1 MWHKFNKPL
10 LAKMRRAS
18 REYGLIQPYDK
29 IAVGL
34 SGGKD
39 STVMLYALSVL
50 QKTLPIPF
58 DLYGISLDVGWD
70 NDYELVGQY
79 CQTLGIPFHLEKT
92 QIGRIVY
99 EERKEANPCSLCAN
113 MRRGAINTIA
123 KQLGCNKVALG
134 HHLDDALETFLM
146 SLVFEG
152 RMHTFAPRTY
162 LTRADITVIRPMIY
176 VYEDDIISIARKLE
190 LPVVPNNCPADGITK
205 RHSMKEEMERLV
217 ALNPTVKERMLHAV
231 TTTLWA
237 PLMLPEEEQVM
248 RPIKR
253 QTAAQQ
259 NNEENQQEVIEQEA
273 IKQEASAL
281 STGINTP
288 VPVTDKKNIGEK
300 PSHPTVL
307 AP

>member
-1 MWHKFNKPL
+1 MWRKFNKPL

-50 QKTLPIPF
+50 QKTLPFPF
-58 DLYGISLDVGWD
+58 TLQGISLDVGWN
-70 NDYELVGQY
+70 NDYDLVGQY
-79 CQTLGIPFHLEKT
+79 CQTLGVPFHLEQT

-99 EERKEANPCSLCAN
+99 EERKESNPCSLCAN
-113 MRRGAINTIA
+113 MRRGAINNTA
-123 KQLGCNKVALG
+123 KKLVCNKVALG

-162 LTRADITVIRPMIY
+162 LSRADITVIRPMIY
-176 VYEDDIISIARKLE
+176 VHEKDIISIAKKLE

-205 RHSMKEEMERLV
+205 RHSMKEEMVRLE
-217 ALNPTVKERMLHAV
+217 AMNPTVKERMLHAI
-231 TTTLWA
+231 TTSIWA
-237 PLMLPEEEQVM
+237 PLMLPEEEQIM
-248 RPIKR
+248 
-253 QTAAQQ
+253 
-259 NNEENQQEVIEQEA
+259 
-273 IKQEASAL
+273 
-281 STGINTP
+281 
-288 VPVTDKKNIGEK
+288 VPMKKE
-300 PSHPTVL
+300 P
-307 AP
+307 